1 MLFPE
6 LWLCR
11 GVEGEHVPIDY
22 TFDHEQRIVN
32 ATAHGV
38 VSLQDILDYFDA
50 VTINE
55 AASYRKLFDAR
66 EMVPQLSDDDFMI
79 VAARVSAYAAF
90 DPRGAV
96 AAVATTPEAIVALRR
111 YANFYGGEDR
121 PVRLFASIEAARAW
135 LDRMPT

>member
-1 MLFPE
+1 M
-6 LWLCR
+6 
-11 GVEGEHVPIDY
+11 PIDY
-22 TFDHEQRIVN
+22 EFDHEQRIVS
-32 ATAHGV
+32 AKAHGI
-38 VSLQDILDYFDA
+38 VSLQDLLDYFDA
-50 VTINE
+50 VTLND

-79 VAARVSAYAAF
+79 VAARVSAYALF

-121 PVRLFASIEAARAW
+121 PVRLFETIEAAHAW
-135 LDRMPT
+135 LAGLAT